1 MISYIFNFITS
12 KYFLIYWVIC
22 IFYVEYALRLLVK
35 LQPKTK
41 EEKERDEKFK
51 AFKMIN
57 TIANEKLEYRFI
69 MYLVAP
75 LSIFRFTLAGLS
87 IFVNAAFIY
96 TAVSILGRRN
106 TLFRFLAY
114 ITTTATG
121 RILCWCASIIW
132 ITTERPK
139 VCYKKYLGPDWK
151 PSYENP
157 GSIVANHTSWAD
169 TAVTM
174 SR

>member
-22 IFYVEYALRLLVK
+22 IFYVEYGLRSLVK
-35 LQPKTK
+35 LQPKNK
-41 EEKERDEKFK
+41 EQKEIDEKYK
-51 AFKMIN
+51 AFRMID
-57 TIANEKLEYRFI
+57 TIANEKLQYRLI
-69 MYLVAP
+69 IYLVAP
-75 LSIFRFTLAGLS
+75 LSIFKFSVFLLSTLITAT
-87 IFVNAAFIY
+87 FIY
-96 TAVSILGRRN
+96 ISVSILGRKN
-106 TLFRFLAY
+106 TLFRYLAY

-151 PSYENP
+151 PSYDNP